1 MVLEVSVA
9 DRAAVWRGDGEGVGW
24 GNELSKGVSQVGL
37 STRRKDWA
45 KEIHLLTMDQLRQT
59 QP

>member
-1 MVLEVSVA
+1 M
-9 DRAAVWRGDGEGVGW
+9 GW
-24 GNELSKGVSQVGL
+24 GNELSKGVGQVGL

-59 QP
+59 QPMSLGINGVKYEFNRIFEFL